1 MKKLKSCFSI
11 VFLILVMMLFS
22 KNNVYAQ
29 DRTDFNIQDGYLSK
43 YAGSTPTVE
52 IPDDVTTIGSGVFK
66 KHTEITSVTI
76 PNGVTVIE
84 SEAFSGCK
92 NLQNVML
99 PNGLVSIE
107 EKAFYECANFTSI
120 SIPGSVTNIGKSAFS
135 GCKNVSSIDIAN
147 GVQTIDSYA
156 FNNNKYVTSVVIP
169 DSVTSLGSYA
179 FASCDYLQ
187 NITFSK
193 SLTKISSYVISNCK
207 KIEKLKIPDG
217 VQVLEKVCFN
227 GCSNLTYLAI
237 PDSVTSIDFLY
248 FKGYIPKNLRIYCNT
263 GTAAYDYAVANDI
276 FYVPLANYESESSGS
291 ITDTTGSNIGTNT
304 GGNGNTGSGTNTE
317 TTGSNTGTNT
327 EGNGNTSGGTNTGT
341 TGNPNTGSTDNKK
354 PDTSTNTPI
363 QPEKSISAVE
373 CINRKCVRVSFNDGT
388 SGIYDVPQM
397 TPKVGNTIT
406 IKDGSKQYQYSVI
419 CPAFELIIES
429 VQAISANKVQI
440 KYSGDFVW
448 DRNGSQIDPDFVIPG
463 FTDVGGLETSY
474 DQDNKIMVLTSSL
487 TTKKDT
493 LYTVQAINYDEGVVT
508 FNQNSF
514 YGYEPVVSEPVQT
527 PVQVPSTKPDISNE
541 PTVVPPVENTNTS
554 TDSSS
559 TENSSSSNNNS
570 GSNTSSGTGWNN
582 DYEEP
587 EYEEPEYNP
596 PKLNAKKKTLKRRK
610 AFTLRVSNAQ
620 SAVKW
625 KVGNKKIAKINKMGR
640 YSIRVK
646 GVRKGITYI
655 TARVDG
661 KVLRC
666 KIKVK

>member
-11 VFLILVMMLFS
+11 AFLILVMMLFS

-76 PNGVTVIE
+76 PSGVTVIE

-92 NLQNVML
+92 NLQNVTL

-107 EKAFYECANFTSI
+107 KEAFKSCSSFTNI
-120 SIPGSVTNIGKSAFS
+120 SIPGSVTNIGNRVFAYCEK
-135 GCKNVSSIDIAN
+135 VSSINIAD
-147 GVQTIDSYA
+147 GVQAIDSYA
-156 FNNNKYVTSVVIP
+156 FYGNDYVTSVVIP

-179 FASCDYLQ
+179 FANCKNLQ
-187 NITFSK
+187 DITFSK
-193 SLTKISSYVISNCK
+193 SLTTIPSYVVGSCK
-207 KIEKLKIPDG
+207 KIKKLKIPDG
-217 VQVLEKVCFN
+217 VQILENNCFN
-227 GCSNLTYLAI
+227 SCSNLTYLAI
-237 PDSVTSIDFLY
+237 PDSVTSITKF
-248 FKGYIPKNLRIYCNT
+248 GMSNTQNLRIYCNT
-263 GTAAYDYAVANDI
+263 GTAAYDYAVLKNI

-291 ITDTTGSNIGTNT
+291 ITDTTGSNTGTNT
-304 GGNGNTGSGTNTE
+304 GGNGNTSSGTNTG
-317 TTGSNTGTNT
+317 TTGSNTGTST
-327 EGNGNTSGGTNTGT
+327 GGNGNISGGTNTGT

-354 PDTSTNTPI
+354 PDTSTSTPTK
-363 QPEKSISAVE
+363 PEKSISAVE
-373 CINRKCVRVSFNDGT
+373 CINRKCVRVSFSDGT
-388 SGIYDVPQM
+388 NGIYDVPQM
-397 TPKVGNTIT
+397 TPKVANMIT
-406 IKDGSKQYQYSVI
+406 IKEGGKQYQYSVI

-448 DRNGSQIDPDFVIPG
+448 DRNGSQIDPDFVISG
-463 FTDVGGLETSY
+463 FTDAGGLETNY

-493 LYTVQAINYDEGVVT
+493 LYTVQAINYDEGVVI

-527 PVQVPSTKPDISNE
+527 PVQVPSTKPDTSNQ

-559 TENSSSSNNNS
+559 TGNSSSSNNNS
-570 GSNTSSGTGWNN
+570 GNNTSSGTGWNN

-596 PKLNAKKKTLKRRK
+596 PKLSTKKKTLKRRK
-610 AFTLRVSNAQ
+610 AFTLRVNNVQ
-620 SAVKW
+620 STVKW
-625 KVGNKKIAKINKMGR
+625 KVGNKRIAKINKTGR

-661 KVLRC
+661 KVLKC